1 MASAVCKW
9 AAMEM
14 SPSSARFKERRGVE
28 VGADSI
34 EGFLTIPSV
43 F

>member
-1 MASAVCKW
+1 MASAACRW
-9 AAMEM
+9 AAMAM
-14 SPSSARFKERRGVE
+14 SPSSERFKERRGME